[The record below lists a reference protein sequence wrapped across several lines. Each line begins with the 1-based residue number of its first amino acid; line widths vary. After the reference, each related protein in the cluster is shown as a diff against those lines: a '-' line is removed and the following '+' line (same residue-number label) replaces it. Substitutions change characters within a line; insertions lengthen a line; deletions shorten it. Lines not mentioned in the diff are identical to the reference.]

1 MKARDLTPACIGR
14 QIRVERDQPIEGK
27 LDGLVAFRDEA
38 GYLELTVTVGDRVRM
53 LDADEP
59 VTITG

>member
-14 QIRVERDQPIEGK
+14 QIKVERVRPIEGT
-27 LDGLVAFRDEA
+27 LTSIVAYRDEDA
-38 GYLELTVTVGDRVRM
+38 YLDLTVTIGGWVAM
-53 LDADEP
+53 LDGDEP

>member
-1 MKARDLTPACIGR
+1 MKARDLTPSCIGR
-14 QIRVERDQPIEGK
+14 QVRIERDHPLEGK
-27 LDGLVAFRDEA
+27 LECITAYRDEG